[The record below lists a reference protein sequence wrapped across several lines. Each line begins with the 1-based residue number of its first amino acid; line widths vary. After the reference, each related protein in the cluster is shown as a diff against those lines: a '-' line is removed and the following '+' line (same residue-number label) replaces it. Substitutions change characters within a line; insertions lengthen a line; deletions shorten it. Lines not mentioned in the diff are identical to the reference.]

1 MSRLKT
7 VVNNLLIL
15 LLPVAFP
22 CGINILDSYISRIV
36 FRTYNPS
43 GAYWLLL
50 IYAVSGLLF
59 AYIASRVEKDCGRK
73 ENAAVYIGSFVLV
86 FIVASVYLTYI
97 MGVFSFGRLIDYIDP
112 LLLSL
117 SLGYTLYA
125 ASKSIAL
132 YKRHAAK

>member
-7 VVNNLLIL
+7 VINNLLIL
-15 LLPVAFP
+15 LWPVAFP
-22 CGINILDSYISRIV
+22 CGINIIDSYISRIV
-36 FRTYNPS
+36 LLTYNPS

-59 AYIASRVEKDCGRK
+59 AYIASCIEKNCERK
-73 ENAAVYIGSFVLV
+73 ENVAVYIGSFVLV

-97 MGVFSFGRLIDYIDP
+97 IGVFSFGRFIDYIDP

-117 SLGYTLYA
+117 SLGFTLYA
-125 ASKSIAL
+125 ASKSIAS
-132 YKRHAAK
+132 YKRLTK

>member
-7 VVNNLLIL
+7 VANNLLIL
-15 LLPVAFP
+15 LWPVAFP
-22 CGINILDSYISRIV
+22 CGINIIDSYISRIV

-59 AYIASRVEKDCGRK
+59 AYIASRIEKNCERK
-73 ENAAVYIGSFVLV
+73 ENVAVYIGSFVLV
-86 FIVASVYLTYI
+86 FIFASIYLTYI
-97 MGVFSFGRLIDYIDP
+97 MGVFSFGRFIDYIDP

-117 SLGYTLYA
+117 SLGYTMYA

-132 YKRHAAK
+132 YKRHAK